1 MPESGFA
8 RCEDL
13 VTWSRI
19 RMQASLRWHLTSW
32 LIGPLLLLVTAGSF
46 VSYRIALN
54 AATQA
59 YDSALLDP
67 VLAIASHLRRTGDQL
82 ELDLPS
88 IAIEALRIDTED
100 RVYYQVRGPDG
111 ELIAGTPR
119 LPAPPERLAP
129 EEHIFYDARLE
140 GERVRVAARAV
151 KAEPGTAIVQVA
163 ETLVKRDKLVLELL
177 LASTAPQLL
186 IAFAAV
192 ALLWFSIGQGLRPL
206 DRLRQEIAAR
216 SPRDLRPVPEQ
227 DKPQEVRPLVGAL
240 NGLLFRLNA
249 AIESQQRFIAN
260 AAHQLRT
267 PLAGLKTH
275 AELARR
281 QPSGSELKSLLDM
294 IAGETQRTS
303 HLVNQLLTLARAE
316 PGEAAS
322 GDQPVN
328 LHETISRDL
337 RDWVQRAVGKN
348 IDLGFE
354 LDDAWILGEPL
365 LLRELVANLLDNAL
379 AYTQAGGSVTV
390 RTGARDGESVLEVED
405 NGPGIPEAEREKVFE
420 RFYRIAATGGEG
432 CGLGLS
438 IVSEIAERHGGRIDL
453 SPPPG
458 GRGTL
463 IRAVFPRLA
472 AQAVPPVSTRT

>member
-1 MPESGFA
+1 
-8 RCEDL
+8 
-13 VTWSRI
+13 
-19 RMQASLRWHLTSW
+19 MQASLRWHLTYW

-67 VLAIASHLRRTGDQL
+67 VLAIASHLRRTGDHL

-100 RVYYQVRGPDG
+100 RVYYQVLGPDG

-322 GDQPVN
+322 RQPVN
-328 LHETISRDL
+328 LHEIIGRDL

-354 LDDAWILGEPL
+354 LQDAWVLCCVSWSRICSTTRSLIPRRAAASRCAPG
-365 LLRELVANLLDNAL
+365 
-379 AYTQAGGSVTV
+379 
-390 RTGARDGESVLEVED
+390 RTTASRCSRSRTTGPAFLNPSARRSSSASIAS
-405 NGPGIPEAEREKVFE
+405 PRPEARVAGWDCPSF
-420 RFYRIAATGGEG
+420 RR
-432 CGLGLS
+432 
-438 IVSEIAERHGGRIDL
+438 
-453 SPPPG
+453 SPN
-458 GRGTL
+458 GTA
-463 IRAVFPRLA
+463 RAWP
-472 AQAVPPVSTRT
+472 

>member
-1 MPESGFA
+1 
-8 RCEDL
+8 
-13 VTWSRI
+13 
-19 RMQASLRWHLTSW
+19 MQASLRWHLTSW

-67 VLAIASHLRRTGDQL
+67 VLAIASHLRRAGDQI

-100 RVYYQVRGPDG
+100 RVYYQVLGPAG

-129 EEHIFYDARLE
+129 EEHVFYDTRLE

-294 IAGETQRTS
+294 IAGETERTS

-322 GDQPVN
+322 GQPVN
-328 LHETISRDL
+328 LHEIISRDL
-337 RDWVQRAVGKN
+337 RDWVQRAVAKN

-354 LDDAWILGEPL
+354 LQDAWTLGEPL

-379 AYTQAGGSVTV
+379 AYTESGGSVTV
-390 RTGARDGESVLEVED
+390 RTGVRDGESLLEVED
-405 NGPGIPEAEREKVFE
+405 NGPGIPEPEREKVFE

-438 IVSEIAERHGGRIDL
+438 IVSEIAERHSASVAL
-453 SPPPG
+453 SVPAE

-463 IRAVFPRLA
+463 VRAVFPRLA
-472 AQAVPPVSTRT
+472 AEATRLVPPLATRTVPTSR

>member
-1 MPESGFA
+1 
-8 RCEDL
+8 
-13 VTWSRI
+13 
-19 RMQASLRWHLTSW
+19 MQASLRWHLTYW

-67 VLAIASHLRRTGDQL
+67 VLAIASHLRRMGDRL

-100 RVYYQVRGPDG
+100 RVYYQVLGPDG

-322 GDQPVN
+322 RQPVN
-328 LHETISRDL
+328 LHEIISRDL

-354 LDDAWILGEPL
+354 LQDAWVLGEPL

-379 AYTQAGGSVTV
+379 AYTEAGGSVTV
-390 RTGARDGESVLEVED
+390 RTGVRDGESVLEVED
-405 NGPGIPEAEREKVFE
+405 NGPGIPETEREKVFE

-438 IVSEIAERHGGRIDL
+438 IVSEIAERHSASVAL
-453 SPPPG
+453 SVPAA

-463 IRAVFPRLA
+463 VRAVFPRLA
-472 AQAVPPVSTRT
+472 AEATRLVPPLATRTVPTSR

>member
-1 MPESGFA
+1 
-8 RCEDL
+8 
-13 VTWSRI
+13 
-19 RMQASLRWHLTSW
+19 MQSSLRRHLTYW
-32 LIGPLLLLVTAGSF
+32 LLGPLLLLVVAGTF

-54 AATQA
+54 AATKA
-59 YDSALLDP
+59 YDSSLLDP
-67 VLAIASHLRRTGDQL
+67 VLAIASHLHRNGVRI

-100 RVYYQVRGPDG
+100 RVYYAVMGPAG
-111 ELIAGTPR
+111 EQLIAGTAR
-119 LPAPPERLAP
+119 LPAPPEVLGP
-129 EEHIFYDARLE
+129 GEHTFYDAKLE

-151 KAEPGTAIVQVA
+151 PVGNGETAIVQVA

-177 LASTAPQLL
+177 VASTVPQVL

-192 ALLWFSIGQGLRPL
+192 ALLWLGIGQGLRPL
-206 DRLRQEIAAR
+206 DRLRGEITAR
-216 SPRDLRPVPEQ
+216 SPRDLRPVSEQ
-227 DKPQEVRPLVGAL
+227 DKPEEVRSLVGAL
-240 NGLLFRLNA
+240 NQLLSRLNA
-249 AIESQQRFIAN
+249 AIESRQRFIAN

-281 QPSGSELKSLLDM
+281 EPSTSELRSLLDM

-316 PGEAAS
+316 PGEAPS
-322 GDQPVN
+322 GQPVN
-328 LHETISRDL
+328 LHEIVGRDV

-354 LDDAWILGEPL
+354 LEDAWTVGEPL
-365 LLRELVANLLDNAL
+365 LLRELAANLLDNAL

-390 RTGARDGESVLEVED
+390 RTGVRDGESLLEVED
-405 NGPGIPEAEREKVFE
+405 NGPGIPEADRERVFE
-420 RFYRIAATGGEG
+420 RFYRVPATGGEG

-438 IVSEIAERHGGRIDL
+438 IVSEIAGRHNARIDL
-453 SPPPG
+453 SVPNG

-463 IRAVFPRLA
+463 IRAAFPKLA
-472 AQAVPPVSTRT
+472 AQSAPAAPPLSTRTVPTSR

>member
-1 MPESGFA
+1 MRS
-8 RCEDL
+8 
-13 VTWSRI
+13 
-19 RMQASLRWHLTSW
+19 SLRRHLTYW
-32 LIGPLLLLVTAGSF
+32 LTGPLLLLVVAGSF
-46 VSYRIALN
+46 VSYRIALD
-54 AATQA
+54 AATKA

-67 VLAIASHLRRTGDQL
+67 VLAIASHLRRTGSRL

-100 RVYYQVRGPDG
+100 RVYYQVLGPDG

-129 EEHIFYDARLE
+129 EAHVFYDAKLE

-151 KAEPGTAIVQVA
+151 KVEPGTAIVQVA

-177 LASTAPQLL
+177 VASTVPQLL

-192 ALLWFSIGQGLRPL
+192 ALFWLGIGQGLRPL
-206 DRLRQEIAAR
+206 DRLRDEIAAR

-227 DKPQEVRPLVGAL
+227 DKPQEVRALVGAL
-240 NGLLFRLNA
+240 NRLLSRLNA

-281 QPSGSELKSLLDM
+281 QPSTLELRSLLDM

-337 RDWVQRAVGKN
+337 RDWVQSAVGKN

-365 LLRELVANLLDNAL
+365 LLRELAANLLDNAL
-379 AYTQAGGSVTV
+379 AYTQPGGSVTV

-405 NGPGIPEAEREKVFE
+405 TGPGIPEAERERVFD
-420 RFYRIAATGGEG
+420 RFYRGEG
-432 CGLGLS
+432 AASGGSGLGLA
-438 IVSEIAERHGGRIDL
+438 IARRIAERHGG
-453 SPPPG
+453 S
-458 GRGTL
+458 
-463 IRAVFPRLA
+463 IRARA
-472 AQAVPPVSTRT
+472 ARGAGCTIVVTLSAERA

>member
-1 MPESGFA
+1 
-8 RCEDL
+8 
-13 VTWSRI
+13 
-19 RMQASLRWHLTSW
+19 MQSSLRRHLTYW
-32 LIGPLLLLVTAGSF
+32 LLGPLLLLVAAGSF

-54 AATQA
+54 AANRA

-67 VLAIASHLRRTGDQL
+67 ALAIASHLKRSGTRL

-100 RVYYQVRGPDG
+100 RVYYQVLGPGGD
-111 ELIAGTPR
+111 LIAGTPR
-119 LPAPPERLAP
+119 LPAPPELLHP
-129 EEHIFYDARLE
+129 GEHIYYDATLE
-140 GERVRVAARAV
+140 GERVRIAARAV
-151 KAEPGTAIVQVA
+151 KVETGTAIVQVA
-163 ETLVKRDKLVLELL
+163 ETLIKRDKLVLELL
-177 LASTAPQLL
+177 VASTVPQVL

-192 ALLWFSIGQGLRPL
+192 ALLWLGIGLGLRPL
-206 DRLRQEIAAR
+206 DRLRGEIAAR
-216 SPRDLRPVPEQ
+216 SPRDLRPFSER
-227 DKPQEVRPLVGAL
+227 DKPQEVGSLIAAL
-240 NGLLFRLNA
+240 NQLLSRLNA
-249 AIESQQRFIAN
+249 AIASQQRFIAN

-281 QPSGSELKSLLDM
+281 EPSTSELRSLLDM

-316 PGEAAS
+316 PGETPS
-322 GDQPVN
+322 GQPVN
-328 LHETISRDL
+328 LHEIVGRDV
-337 RDWVQRAVGKN
+337 RDWVQRALGKN

-354 LDDAWILGEPL
+354 LEDAWTLGEPL
-365 LLRELVANLLDNAL
+365 LLRELAANLLDNAL
-379 AYTQAGGSVTV
+379 AYTQSGGSVTV
-390 RTGARDGESVLEVED
+390 RTGVRNGESVLEVED

-420 RFYRIAATGGEG
+420 RFYRVAATGGEG

-438 IVSEIAERHGGRIDL
+438 IVSEIAGRHNARVEL
-453 SPPPG
+453 ALPAG

-472 AQAVPPVSTRT
+472 AQAAQPAPTPSTRAVPTSR